1 MDAEPIV
8 AEYNAM
14 VERIRRIRHDASNP
28 LTAAL
33 GSVQLLQTDPAIT
46 DPEVKTILG
55 EVEQELRRLNQILQ
69 SLSDIRE
76 R

>member
-1 MDAEPIV
+1 MDAEAIV
-8 AEYNAM
+8 AEYNAL
-14 VERIRRIRHDASNP
+14 VQRVRRVRHDASNP

-46 DPEVKTILG
+46 DPEVQTILG
-55 EVEQELRRLNQILQ
+55 EVEHELRRLNLILQ